1 MDRSGR
7 FLRPMVHHVTTGSP
21 TYGARADPA
30 AAEAARRGSAA
41 PLATPAKVLVA
52 DDNVDAAV
60 GLAMFLEALGYDVRT
75 AHNGPAALELAR
87 RWHPQAIFLD
97 ISMPLIDGNEV
108 CRRLR
113 QESWGKEALIAAVT
127 GFGMPEDRKR
137 SSESG
142 FDYHLVKPVD
152 PRSIIKLL
160 QSL

>member
-1 MDRSGR
+1 LSA
-7 FLRPMVHHVTTGSP
+7 P
-21 TYGARADPA
+21 AR
-30 AAEAARRGSAA
+30 
-41 PLATPAKVLVA
+41 VLVA

-60 GLAMFLEALGYDVRT
+60 GLGVFLETLGYEVRT

-97 ISMPLIDGNEV
+97 ISMPLIDGDEV
-108 CRRLR
+108 CRKVR
-113 QESWGKEALIAAVT
+113 QEEWGEDVLIAAVT

-137 SSESG
+137 SLEAG

-152 PRSIIKLL
+152 PRLIIRLL

>member
-1 MDRSGR
+1 MTD
-7 FLRPMVHHVTTGSP
+7 HVATGPP
-21 TYGARADPA
+21 TYGANVGAGVGAGADPA
-30 AAEAARRGSAA
+30 AADTGRAGV
-41 PLATPAKVLVA
+41 PVATPAKVLVA

-87 RWHPQAIFLD
+87 RWRPQAIFLD

-108 CRRLR
+108 CRKLR

-152 PRSIIKLL
+152 PRAIIRLL